1 MIHYILQFGIPFI
14 VSIFT
19 TWFSFTIGKRTGYDE
34 GFDKGV
40 RFCAKLNIY
49 LIKAEEEKRQEILKQ
64 LNDLYKATKGSSL
77 GEEKCTSK

>member
-1 MIHYILQFGIPFI
+1 MIHYILKFGIPFT

-19 TWFSFTIGKRTGYDE
+19 TWISFSIGKRTGYDK

-40 RFCAKLNIY
+40 CLCAKLNID
-49 LIKAEEEKRQEILKQ
+49 LIKAQEEKRQEILKQ
-64 LNDLYKATKGSSL
+64 LNEHYKAAKGSSL